1 MSTGCENVCQRF
13 ITGLRTGSSLK
24 CMLADIMVIVIT
36 VISAVIILLLY
47 PIFGESLAMML
58 YFDDESLP
66 IVFAIEFILLSS
78 SFVVSL
84 SYW

>member
-1 MSTGCENVCQRF
+1 
-13 ITGLRTGSSLK
+13 
-24 CMLADIMVIVIT
+24 MLADIMVIVIT
-36 VISAVIILLLY
+36 IISAVIILLLY
-47 PIFGESLAMML
+47 PVFGESLAMML